1 MEVGEGLQKEVFSA
15 REKGQKKIAESVC
28 MHVCVCVCVC
38 VCTCVIVREWMLV
51 GLWSFV
57 PSSI

>member
-28 MHVCVCVCVC
+28 MHVCVCVGACGLVC
-38 VCTCVIVREWMLV
+38 M
-51 GLWSFV
+51 
-57 PSSI
+57 